1 MLDCD
6 VLCGTFQLQRSAC
19 WFKTGVTCFERVNNH
34 TDFSWYTSRW
44 MFPKI
49 VFFFPNHPFS
59 IVFSIYKPSIL
70 GAHPYF
76 WKHLFFVT
84 KQQNIRP
91 RKLTWNL
98 KMKPWNRRF
107 LLKNIIFRFHVSFRQ
122 TWVPSQC
129 QSVYPRTW
137 TKTFKTKEQTQPGRH
152 VACWAMAMSGDVW
165 GEWVF
170 TQEKFDQPEKW
181 TQHPPFSVEW

>member
-1 MLDCD
+1 MWYLPTPEICMLIQNRGHLLWKGEQSHRLQLVHLYMD
-6 VLCGTFQLQRSAC
+6 VS
-19 WFKTGVTCFERVNNH
+19 EN
-34 TDFSWYTSRW
+34 S
-44 MFPKI
+44 
-49 VFFFPNHPFS
+49 FFFPNHPFS

-76 WKHLFFVT
+76 WKHLFCVT

-107 LLKNIIFRFHVSFRQ
+107 LLKTIIFRFHVSFRQ

>member
-1 MLDCD
+1 MLIQNRGHLLWKGEQSHRLQLVHLYMD
-6 VLCGTFQLQRSAC
+6 VS
-19 WFKTGVTCFERVNNH
+19 ENRV
-34 TDFSWYTSRW
+34 
-44 MFPKI
+44 
-49 VFFFPNHPFS
+49 FFPNHPFS

-76 WKHLFFVT
+76 WTHLFFVT
-84 KQQNIRP
+84 KQNIRP

-107 LLKNIIFRFHVSFRQ
+107 LLKTIIFRFHVSFRQ

-152 VACWAMAMSGDVW
+152 VTCWAMVIVSRRLG
-165 GEWVF
+165 WVSF
-170 TQEKFDQPEKW
+170 HTRRSLTNPKNEPNTHHFRGNGKTNIWECTPHICLIW
-181 TQHPPFSVEW
+181 S